1 MLLHWLRACWRPE
14 YGEEVGVS
22 NSLTRSISLIYR
34 LKRRIG
40 PLILGKMSKLAGCRR
55 LSILVSAVKTRVAKK
70 NLNSFR
76 FSIRIL
82 VDSDETF
89 GTL

>member
-1 MLLHWLRACWRPE
+1 MENGVLR
-14 YGEEVGVS
+14 EVWAGDGSHIYMVR
-22 NSLTRSISLIYR
+22 LTRLISLFFR
-34 LKRRIG
+34 PKTRIG

-55 LSILVSAVKTRVAKK
+55 LSIVVSAVKTRVGKK

-89 GTL
+89 GTV